1 MPTSSCPSRV
11 SFPGAAGVHV
21 SPHGANTRKIN
32 SLENIM
38 AIKLCHHIKEDG
50 ILCKSAA
57 LHGRDYCYSH
67 LTFRGRRMRIA
78 QQIRKQAWRLE
89 LPALEDLN
97 AVQVAI
103 MQVLDAIT
111 GDRIER
117 HDAALVLYGLQ
128 QASSNLRGKD
138 HASFEVDPSAENRCL
153 SYDSFEED
161 FELTEDGAVVQA
173 ADSSA
178 NQAEVSPTSSS
189 TAGDKDGAP
198 APGEKIAVER
208 ADVTAPSSIIVA
220 KIHAVADDAPADSPA
235 SPDLVS
241 VAAPEAPRKPPRG
254 LRPPNAVRQSAEEAA
269 ALAKEHEATAEECG
283 RLDGEVKKCRDCGV
297 KMWKRLAQY
306 WEGRDHPDDWLPF
319 SGTMECNDCT
329 YRHLTTLGRHLDELM
344 PDLFLIY
351 MKAQND
357 GGEDPGEFDAYMLTM
372 AESIAATGQ
381 IPDKWVQRVRSW
393 LERDAAEEGDE
404 EESEASA

>member
-1 MPTSSCPSRV
+1 
-11 SFPGAAGVHV
+11 
-21 SPHGANTRKIN
+21 
-32 SLENIM
+32 LENIM

-89 LPALEDLN
+89 LPPLEDLN

-111 GDRIER
+111 GDHIER

-128 QASSNLRGKD
+128 QAASNLRGKD

-173 ADSSA
+173 ADPSA
-178 NQAEVSPTSSS
+178 NQAEVSPASAPTD
-189 TAGDKDGAP
+189 GDKDGAP

-208 ADVTAPSSIIVA
+208 VDAAAPSPIIVA
-220 KIHAVADDAPADSPA
+220 KIHAVADDDPADSPT
-235 SPDLVS
+235 SPDLTS
-241 VAAPEAPRKPPRG
+241 EEEPKAPRKPPRG

-269 ALAKEHEATAEECG
+269 ALAKEHDATAEECG
-283 RLDGEVKKCRDCGV
+283 RLDGVVKKCRDCGV

-357 GGEDPGEFDAYMLTM
+357 GGEDPGEFDAYMITM
-372 AESIAATGQ
+372 AESIASTGT
-381 IPDKWVQRVRSW
+381 IPDKWAQRVRSW
-393 LERDAAEEGDE
+393 LELDAAEEGDE
-404 EESEASA
+404 EEETEASA